1 MNLERLYFLREEF
14 EMTQEELG
22 RIIGVKKYSISN
34 WERGKEIIPLEK
46 LNAIS
51 NYYNVSLDYILSLS
65 KDKKI
70 VNKNELDKV
79 QIGLKLKKIR
89 IMNNLTQRE
98 LAKILHTTH
107 SVIWSYE
114 TGRNMILTAFAYDFC
129 KKFNVS
135 LDWLCSKTVSDDSYI
150 DIMIKN

>member
-1 MNLERLYFLREEF
+1 MNLERLYFLREES

-65 KDKKI
+65 KDKRI

-150 DIMIKN
+150 DIMTKN

>member
-1 MNLERLYFLREEF
+1 MNLERLYFLREES

-65 KDKKI
+65 KDKRI

-79 QIGLKLKKIR
+79 QIGLKLRKIR

-114 TGRNMILTAFAYDFC
+114 TGKNMILTAFAYDFC

-150 DIMIKN
+150 DITTKN

>member
-22 RIIGVKKYSISN
+22 GIIGVKKYSISN

-79 QIGLKLKKIR
+79 QIGLKFKKIR

>member
-1 MNLERLYFLREEF
+1 MNLEHLYFLREEF

-79 QIGLKLKKIR
+79 QIGLKFKKIR

>member
-1 MNLERLYFLREEF
+1 MNLERLYFLREES

-65 KDKKI
+65 KDKRI

-114 TGRNMILTAFAYDFC
+114 TGKNMILTAFAYDFC

-150 DIMIKN
+150 DITTKN

>member
-79 QIGLKLKKIR
+79 QIGLKFKKIR

-114 TGRNMILTAFAYDFC
+114 TGRNMILTAFAFDFC

>member
-1 MNLERLYFLREEF
+1 
-14 EMTQEELG
+14 
-22 RIIGVKKYSISN
+22 
-34 WERGKEIIPLEK
+34 
-46 LNAIS
+46 
-51 NYYNVSLDYILSLS
+51 
-65 KDKKI
+65 
-70 VNKNELDKV
+70 
-79 QIGLKLKKIR
+79 
-89 IMNNLTQRE
+89 MNNLTQRE

-150 DIMIKN
+150 DIMTKN

>member
-70 VNKNELDKV
+70 VNKNELDKA

>member
-1 MNLERLYFLREEF
+1 MNLEHLYFLREEF

-79 QIGLKLKKIR
+79 QIGLKFKKIR

-135 LDWLCSKTVSDDSYI
+135 LDWLCSITVSDDIYI
-150 DIMIKN
+150 YIMIKY

>member
-79 QIGLKLKKIR
+79 QIGLKFKKIR

-135 LDWLCSKTVSDDSYI
+135 LDWLCTKTVSDDSYI

>member
-1 MNLERLYFLREEF
+1 MNLERLYFLREES

-65 KDKKI
+65 KDKRI

-79 QIGLKLKKIR
+79 QIGLRLKKIR

-107 SVIWSYE
+107 
-114 TGRNMILTAFAYDFC
+114 
-129 KKFNVS
+129 
-135 LDWLCSKTVSDDSYI
+135 
-150 DIMIKN
+150 

>member
-79 QIGLKLKKIR
+79 QIGLKFKKIR

>member
-14 EMTQEELG
+14 DMTQEELG

-135 LDWLCSKTVSDDSYI
+135 LDWLCSKIVSDDSYI
-150 DIMIKN
+150 DIMTKN